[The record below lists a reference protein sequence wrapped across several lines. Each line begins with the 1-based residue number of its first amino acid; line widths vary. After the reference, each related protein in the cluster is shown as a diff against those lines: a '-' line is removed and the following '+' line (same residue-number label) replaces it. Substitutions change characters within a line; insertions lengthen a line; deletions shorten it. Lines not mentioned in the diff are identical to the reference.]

1 MAVGDWLN
9 DKTILWAELKNT
21 VSFQL
26 SYYNIGEKEKFPD
39 KGFSSAVPRT
49 RIPSFVLI
57 ISLSFAKSFLNSKN
71 ACETE
76 VYENQG
82 VTKFLFV

>member
-26 SYYNIGEKEKFPD
+26 SYYNIGEKEKTKASQAQFHAHA
-39 KGFSSAVPRT
+39 FQVL
-49 RIPSFVLI
+49 FLI

>member
-49 RIPSFVLI
+49 RIPSFVFNHL
-57 ISLSFAKSFLNSKN
+57 L
-71 ACETE
+71 
-76 VYENQG
+76 
-82 VTKFLFV
+82 KFC